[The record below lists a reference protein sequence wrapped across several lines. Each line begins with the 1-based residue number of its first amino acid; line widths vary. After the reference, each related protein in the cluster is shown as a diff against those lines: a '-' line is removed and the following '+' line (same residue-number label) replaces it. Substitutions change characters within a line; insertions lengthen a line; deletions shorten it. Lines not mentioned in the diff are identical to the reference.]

1 MFGIKGSGDALA
13 SEFAK
18 ILSNTTGNSPLSKVA
33 MQDSDLIDDA
43 DTGEVDLSEDQSS
56 ESSDL
61 VDESP
66 ESFLMDH
73 DEDKVDDKTGLDEA
87 IDSCAGEENALI
99 KGLGKIAAD
108 LRGKDEH
115 FAADMVEA
123 TAISIGED
131 LRKEASKKT
140 FVIEGLKKIARS
152 LDSSGDVFAGD
163 VVRTTIRNISI

>member
-1 MFGIKGSGDALA
+1 MVDNADSAEADLVDDKH
-13 SEFAK
+13 SE
-18 ILSNTTGNSPLSKVA
+18 G
-33 MQDSDLIDDA
+33 
-43 DTGEVDLSEDQSS
+43 
-56 ESSDL
+56 SDL

-73 DEDKVDDKTGLDEA
+73 SEDNADDKTELDEA
-87 IDSCAGEENALI
+87 IDACAGEENVLI

-108 LRGKDEH
+108 LRDKDEH

-140 FVIEGLKKIARS
+140 FVIEGLEKIARS
-152 LDSSGDVFAGD
+152 LDRSGDVFAGD